1 MQRSLH
7 LIVVMLAFARSF
19 TLNPASSAA
28 RMSRSF
34 SLGITPPTSIY
45 LDSDRLSLTVTATS
59 EMSFKGDLLVIPFYK
74 PKVDKADSKD
84 DKILL
89 AELKMGIP
97 SGLDADIQAIVADLL
112 EEGIFKADVLSKQ
125 LVRLP
130 SSVSGAKYDALV
142 GLGANPKKGDATD
155 LEISS
160 ASRLG
165 KTVALIAKDVKAGI
179 TFVDERY
186 FNLLYWTF
194 FFVDTSGTYS
204 CILIQILLC
213 NESFVLL
220 HFKNI
225 SRHLISRKGNFK
237 ST

>member
-1 MQRSLH
+1 MQQSIL
-7 LIVVMLAFARSF
+7 LIVVMLTFARSF
-19 TLNPASSAA
+19 TLNPASSVR

-34 SLGITPPTSIY
+34 SLGITPPTSVY

-59 EMSFKGDLLVIPFYK
+59 EMTFKGDLLVIPFYK

-130 SSVSGAKYDALV
+130 SSVSGAKYVALV

-165 KTVALIAKDVKAGI
+165 KTVALIAKDVKAGQR
-179 TFVDERY
+179 F
-186 FNLLYWTF
+186 LLS
-194 FFVDTSGTYS
+194 D
-204 CILIQILLC
+204 
-213 NESFVLL
+213 VLFSYL
-220 HFKNI
+220 KLN
-225 SRHLISRKGNFK
+225 SQL
-237 ST
+237 

>member
-1 MQRSLH
+1 M
-7 LIVVMLAFARSF
+7 
-19 TLNPASSAA
+19 
-28 RMSRSF
+28 
-34 SLGITPPTSIY
+34 
-45 LDSDRLSLTVTATS
+45 
-59 EMSFKGDLLVIPFYK
+59 IPFYK

-130 SSVSGAKYDALV
+130 SSVSGAKYVALI

-165 KTVALIAKDVKAGI
+165 KTVALIAKDVKAGQ
-179 TFVDERY
+179 R
-186 FNLLYWTF
+186 LLMSDVLFSYLELN
-194 FFVDTSGTYS
+194 S
-204 CILIQILLC
+204 LL
-213 NESFVLL
+213 
-220 HFKNI
+220 
-225 SRHLISRKGNFK
+225 
-237 ST
+237 

>member
-1 MQRSLH
+1 
-7 LIVVMLAFARSF
+7 MLAFARSF
-19 TLNPASSAA
+19 TLNPASSAS

-34 SLGITPPTSIY
+34 SLGITPPTSVY

-84 DKILL
+84 DKVLL

-130 SSVSGAKYDALV
+130 SSVSGAKYVALV
-142 GLGANPKKGDATD
+142 GLGANPKRGDATD

-165 KTVALIAKDVKAGI
+165 KTVALIAKDVKAGQKS
-179 TFVDERY
+179 FDKRY
-186 FNLLYWTF
+186 SDLLLGVRLVKLF
-194 FFVDTSGTYS
+194 
-204 CILIQILLC
+204 
-213 NESFVLL
+213 
-220 HFKNI
+220 
-225 SRHLISRKGNFK
+225 SRKTNIPV
-237 ST
+237 SNSN

>member
-1 MQRSLH
+1 M
-7 LIVVMLAFARSF
+7 
-19 TLNPASSAA
+19 T
-28 RMSRSF
+28 
-34 SLGITPPTSIY
+34 
-45 LDSDRLSLTVTATS
+45 
-59 EMSFKGDLLVIPFYK
+59 FKGDLLVIPFYK

-84 DKILL
+84 DKMLL

-130 SSVSGAKYDALV
+130 SSVSGAKYVALV

-165 KTVALIAKDVKAGI
+165 KTVALIAKDVKAGQK
-179 TFVDERY
+179 
-186 FNLLYWTF
+186 LLMSDVLFSYLELN
-194 FFVDTSGTYS
+194 S
-204 CILIQILLC
+204 LL
-213 NESFVLL
+213 
-220 HFKNI
+220 
-225 SRHLISRKGNFK
+225 
-237 ST
+237 

>member
-1 MQRSLH
+1 
-7 LIVVMLAFARSF
+7 
-19 TLNPASSAA
+19 
-28 RMSRSF
+28 MSRSF
-34 SLGITPPTSIY
+34 SLGITPPTSTY

-59 EMSFKGDLLVIPFYK
+59 EMTFKGDLLVIPFYK

-130 SSVSGAKYDALV
+130 SSVSGAKYVALV

-165 KTVALIAKDVKAGI
+165 KTVALIAKDVKAGQK
-179 TFVDERY
+179 FVDSIFSPSIFSGLFW
-186 FNLLYWTF
+186 FNANDAYSHILPNYPSPQLIVYL
-194 FFVDTSGTYS
+194 TY
-204 CILIQILLC
+204 
-213 NESFVLL
+213 
-220 HFKNI
+220 
-225 SRHLISRKGNFK
+225 
-237 ST
+237 T

>member
-1 MQRSLH
+1 M
-7 LIVVMLAFARSF
+7 
-19 TLNPASSAA
+19 
-28 RMSRSF
+28 
-34 SLGITPPTSIY
+34 
-45 LDSDRLSLTVTATS
+45 
-59 EMSFKGDLLVIPFYK
+59 IPFYK

-130 SSVSGAKYDALV
+130 SSVSGAKYVALV

-165 KTVALIAKDVKAGI
+165 KTVALIAKDVKAG
-179 TFVDERY
+179 TTVVDERY
-186 FNLLYWTF
+186 FDLLYWTF
-194 FFVDTSGTYS
+194 F
-204 CILIQILLC
+204 CC
-213 NESFVLL
+213 
-220 HFKNI
+220 
-225 SRHLISRKGNFK
+225 
-237 ST
+237 